1 MQWGDESGGAH
12 LAEFFH
18 VRLPILAILL
28 SSGCVWTQ
36 NGPTLN
42 PLAGPPNNVERVEA
56 EVSPRLQPP
65 PDTEPRLAATQE
77 GTLIVPSQPS
87 IELEQAEGLTTAQA
101 QALSSQTREALEQ
114 CGTEG
119 GILRL
124 RFTAE
129 GARAHIEIDPSS
141 TWDHQARE
149 CALQLLSISE
159 LDEMI
164 ENAHAPDERPLRM
177 HSQIVISWP

>member
-1 MQWGDESGGAH
+1 M
-12 LAEFFH
+12 
-18 VRLPILAILL
+18 LAILL

-42 PLAGPPNNVERVEA
+42 PQAGPPNNVEQVEA
-56 EVSPRLQPP
+56 EVSPRLSPP
-65 PDTEPRLAATQE
+65 PDTEPRLAATPE
-77 GTLIVPSQPS
+77 GMLIVPSEPNV
-87 IELEQAEGLTTAQA
+87 ELERAEGLTTAQA
-101 QALSSQTREALEQ
+101 QALSTQTRDALER
-114 CGTEG
+114 CGTAG

-149 CALQLLSISE
+149 CALQMLSISE

-164 ENAHAPDERPLRM
+164 ENARAPDERPLRM
-177 HSQIVISWP
+177 YSQIVISWP